1 MARSGELELHIDF
14 QTRMSKL
21 PNAKTVEHQSQA
33 RTNGASKEPPQAAPL
48 GPQTVL
54 ALQRAAGNRAVGGLL
69 VGGNG
74 HTEPNGSGNGNG
86 GVHPTYFLQRKP
98 ANGASEG
105 ALEQQADRVEAEVGA
120 QAATSAK
127 PLLVEDDAPT
137 QQPGQMRKSEFL
149 SALKTSVCAGADEEL
164 KGTIWSTMGCPYV
177 ERWFDVYANKDSAA
191 VERALHKY
199 APETRTA
206 TSAEQYIPLVTE
218 KVRKGVA
225 VWKETGEV
233 TGVPPEFAQ
242 AGMPGATF
250 EGLVGAGLSALG
262 GVIGGA
268 VSKAASAVG
277 GAISGAARAVGSGI
291 ASIGRA
297 MFKAQAGGANEP
309 YDAEALQAQLQ
320 GGHPLDAEVRGKMES
335 AFGQDFSGV
344 RVHADA
350 GAARLSQN
358 LNARAFTMGRD
369 VAFGAGEYQPGTLIG
384 DALIAHELA
393 HVVQQGN
400 GKTQGA
406 QTKGAAYDALE
417 EDADVAAVG
426 AVATQFSGAQ
436 GGLDIGRET
445 IPRLRSGLQLQ
456 RCSSSKKQV
465 ASPKAETEQGPKP
478 TRFRSAKLLTRDK
491 QLADASKRLE
501 EVNTWALAEREKQ
514 NIKKEVGPK
523 AVVGL
528 DPKQKQNVISV
539 IDTLKSVA
547 PTFETKGLEAVSK
560 NLDESTA
567 HAKAAKKNLGGI
579 DPSNPDASLYQMQLK
594 HELFLANESLDNAL
608 KALEATN
615 DSVDGTELADAV
627 EKARG
632 ILNQVSAGKV
642 DQYDGI
648 DAFTDALK
656 KIKEQIRDVRDNST
670 KAPKS
675 IARIQFVLKSFVALN
690 APGFAGAPSA
700 AEVKTF
706 RGHLAGNLSE
716 DFKIIFERGGGL
728 HSPFELFETFANV
741 LDKQLAVLDKMD
753 QAKKPAKGPVPTQG
767 EAEEYFKALKSKPND
782 EAFQAYEDY
791 AGAFFYHR
799 IVTTL
804 DDMNVTSV
812 ADLYKR
818 DISITGLRPLVCS
831 GYAILGGHLLQL
843 AGATLIKF
851 VSAVRA
857 TNDDIL
863 NDTIDSGHAITHMKR
878 KGKDFFVSNDLIVF
892 KEDDA
897 IGPDAVA
904 WGNSKA
910 PLTKASGP
918 TNAAAL
924 QALKQAII
932 RKKEALEAKPKGKHK

>member
-1 MARSGELELHIDF
+1 
-14 QTRMSKL
+14 MSKL
-21 PNAKTVEHQSQA
+21 PNAKTVEHQTQA
-33 RTNGASKEPPQAAPL
+33 RTNGASTEPPQAAPL
-48 GPQTVL
+48 GPQTVI
-54 ALQRAAGNRAVGGLL
+54 ALQRAAGNRAVGQLL

-74 HTEPNGSGNGNG
+74 HTAPNGNGNG
-86 GVHPTYFLQRKP
+86 NGNGHSTYLLQRKP
-98 ANGASEG
+98 ANGSGEG
-105 ALEQQADRVEAEVGA
+105 ALEQQADRVETAVEKEP
-120 QAATSAK
+120 AAGKA
-127 PLLVEDDAPT
+127 LLVEDDV
-137 QQPGQMRKSEFL
+137 QSVQPGQLHKGEFL
-149 SALKTSVCAGADEEL
+149 SALKTSVCKGADEEL
-164 KGTIWSTMGCPYV
+164 KGTIWSSMGCPYV
-177 ERWFDVYANKDSAA
+177 ERWFDVYASKDSAA
-191 VERALHKY
+191 VERALRKY
-199 APETRTA
+199 APETRTV

-233 TGVPPEFAQ
+233 TGVPPEFAEG
-242 AGMPGATF
+242 GMPGATF

-262 GVIGGA
+262 GAIGGA

-291 ASIGRA
+291 ASVGRA
-297 MFKAQAGGANEP
+297 LFKAQPGGTSEP
-309 YDAEALQAQLQ
+309 QNTDAIQAQLQ
-320 GGHPLDAEVRGKMES
+320 GGHPLDAEVRGRMES
-335 AFGQDFSGV
+335 AFGQDFSRV

-350 GAARLSQN
+350 GSAHLSQN

-400 GKTQGA
+400 GKTHGA

-436 GGLDIGRET
+436 GTLRDIGREAM
-445 IPRLRSGLQLQ
+445 PRLRSGLQLQ

-465 ASPKAETEQGPKP
+465 ASPKSEAEQGPKP

-491 QLADASKRLE
+491 QLGDASKQLE
-501 EVNTWALAEREKQ
+501 EVNTWALAQVQTQ
-514 NIKKEVGPK
+514 NIKKEIGPK
-523 AVVGL
+523 AVVAL

-539 IDTLKSVA
+539 IGTLQAVA

-560 NLDESTA
+560 NLDESTT

-579 DPSNPDASLYQMQLK
+579 DSSNPDASLYQMQLK

-615 DSVDGTELADAV
+615 DSVDGTEIADAV

-632 ILNQVSAGKV
+632 ILSQVSAGKI

-648 DAFTDALK
+648 DAFTNALK
-656 KIKEQIRDVRDNST
+656 KIKEQIRDVRNNST
-670 KAPKS
+670 KAPNS
-675 IARIQFVLKSFVALN
+675 IARIQFVLKSFVAIN

-706 RGHLAGNLSE
+706 RGQLSGNLSE

-728 HSPFELFETFANV
+728 HSPFELFETFANI
-741 LDKQLAVLDKMD
+741 LDQQLAVLDKMG
-753 QAKKPAKGPVPTQG
+753 QAKKPAKGMVPTQG
-767 EAEEYFKALKSKPND
+767 EAEEFFKALKSKPNN
-782 EAFQAYEDY
+782 EVFQAYESY
-791 AGAFFYHR
+791 AGAFFYHH
-799 IVTTL
+799 IVATI
-804 DDMNVTSV
+804 DDMKVTNV
-812 ADLYKR
+812 AELYKR
-818 DISITGLRPLVCS
+818 DVSITGLRPLVCS
-831 GYAILGGHLLQL
+831 GYAILGADLLQL
-843 AGATLIKF
+843 AGATLIAF

-857 TNDDIL
+857 TDDDIL
-863 NDTIDSGHAITHMKR
+863 NDTIDSGHAIAHLKR
-878 KGKDFFVSNDLIVF
+878 KGQDFFVSNDLIVL
-892 KEDDA
+892 KEEDA

-918 TNAAAL
+918 TNAAA
-924 QALKQAII
+924 QAALERVIG
-932 RKKEALEAKPKGKHK
+932 RKKEALEAKPKGKQK